1 MNDYVGKLLV
11 DAKMGDLAREA
22 RGGQMMRAG
31 RSGADRRGAGKAAR
45 LVSGLWGMVAAL
57 LVALH
62 ISPR

>member
-31 RSGADRRGAGKAAR
+31 RSAADRPGREKRPR
-45 LVSGLWGMVAAL
+45 LVSGLWGTVAAL
-57 LVALH
+57 LVALR
-62 ISPR
+62 ILPR